1 MTTVS
6 RQGNDYQI
14 ADQHGQWSGRQ
25 ANRLSILDACR
36 YPPHMNTNLHGAR
49 GSTYLK
55 VRKMLLNARLQL
67 SRREAHCCDVV
78 CAAFEIFSG
87 SNHELPSGFQAV
99 RHVHHWQ
106 RCVWVDET
114 GVGLLEDGCLQVVP
128 LLTVEA
134 RYLTRQQQYY
144 QASKQ
149 YMWISLAQQQ
159 SEWKKRSRTDHVHLN
174 SIVCSPTTR
183 CS

>member
-14 ADQHGQWSGRQ
+14 ADQQGQWSERQ
-25 ANRLSILDACR
+25 ANRLSILDLCR
-36 YPPHMNTNLHGAR
+36 YEYQTVSDVGDPHMNTNLHGAQ

-55 VRKMLLNARLQL
+55 VREMLLNARLQL

-134 RYLTRQQQYY
+134 RYLTRQQQ
-144 QASKQ
+144 
-149 YMWISLAQQQ
+149 
-159 SEWKKRSRTDHVHLN
+159 
-174 SIVCSPTTR
+174 
-183 CS
+183 